1 MKSFKSNLRI
11 FIILVII
18 VQINSVP
25 ISDYKEVIE
34 YLQNFDY
41 LTEDEKTS
49 LNKIIDNKESVQN
62 DNRFKRA
69 LANLQVSDEMFP
81 KINL

>member
-1 MKSFKSNLRI
+1 MKYLKTDLFLI
-11 FIILVII
+11 FILVLVLNI
-18 VQINSVP
+18 SCVP

-41 LTEDEKTS
+41 LSKDEKIL
-49 LNKIIDNKESVQN
+49 LNKKVDNHENIKD

-69 LANLQVSDEMFP
+69 LKDLQVSD
-81 KINL
+81 KK